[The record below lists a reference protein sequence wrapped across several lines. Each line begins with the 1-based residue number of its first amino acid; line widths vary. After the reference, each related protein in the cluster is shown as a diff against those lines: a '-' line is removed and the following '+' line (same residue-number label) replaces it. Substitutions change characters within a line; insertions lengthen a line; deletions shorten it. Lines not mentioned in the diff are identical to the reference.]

1 MIEEYLGEL
10 GRLLPSTRRTRFLRE
25 AESHLRDRANAL
37 IAAGETV
44 PEAERKAVEL
54 FGPVAVVAQAFAAA
68 AAVHAVRRGTVL
80 AVAAL
85 AALVVPL
92 YLVPENTF
100 GPAQWAAKPDSVAV
114 TQLVAL
120 VAWLASLAL
129 GAVAVV
135 ALLADRPRAAAT
147 LVTGAVAAGLTT
159 GVAMLVA
166 GAVWLDH
173 APWTPLWAT
182 LGLMLPATA
191 VLLGTAAV
199 ALAWVRARRPLLV
212 SD

>member
-1 MIEEYLGEL
+1 M
-10 GRLLPSTRRTRFLRE
+10 
-25 AESHLRDRANAL
+25 
-37 IAAGETV
+37 
-44 PEAERKAVEL
+44 PEAERKAVES

-68 AAVHAVRRGTVL
+68 APFTPCGGTVL

-100 GPAQWAAKPDSVAV
+100 GLRSGRRSPDSVAV

-120 VAWLASLAL
+120 AAWLVSLAL
-129 GAVAVV
+129 GAVAVA

-173 APWTPLWAT
+173 APGRRSGRRWA
-182 LGLMLPATA
+182 
-191 VLLGTAAV
+191 
-199 ALAWVRARRPLLV
+199 
-212 SD
+212 